1 MRIAAALL
9 LTAGCMEASPASGPG
24 GGGKEDVWGAD
35 DRIERYEIQT
45 DALRDAAR
53 RSAATFLLTDLVHD
67 ETRDVWSAKTPTK
80 TLGQDQNLC
89 EGQRFA
95 NQPAVSYCSA
105 TLIADDIMV
114 SAGHCFDYQRCEDFA
129 VVFDYAYDA
138 APTDPMAIAKDIPAA
153 NVYRCAEMLASE
165 YNVDYTAGRGAD
177 FAVFRLDRK
186 VTDRTHA
193 AVNWSDPVMNDQP
206 AYVIGHPS
214 RIPQKLATGKVLDG
228 TMNPDFIMHDADVFG
243 GNSGCG
249 LFDARGTLIGIH
261 VHSSA
266 QRYTSQ
272 GSCSVVSVCGENA
285 TCMRKP
291 HAYDP
296 RALKAK
302 LPPELRSRLGIP
314 ATSGSDAGVDGGSDA
329 GVDGGT

>member
-1 MRIAAALL
+1 
-9 LTAGCMEASPASGPG
+9 MEGSSASGAG

-45 DALRDAAR
+45 EALRDAAR
-53 RSAATFLLTDLVHD
+53 SSGATFLLTDLVHD
-67 ETRDVWSAKTPTK
+67 ETRNVWSAKTPTK
-80 TLGQDQNLC
+80 TLGEDQHLC
-89 EGQRFA
+89 EGERFA
-95 NQPAVSYCSA
+95 NQPAVSWCSA

-114 SAGHCFDYQRCEDFA
+114 SAGHCFQSSQCEDFA

-153 NVYRCAEMLASE
+153 NVYRCAEMLQTE
-165 YNVDYTAGRGAD
+165 YNVDYDAERGAD
-177 FAVFRLDRK
+177 YAVFRLDRK
-186 VTDRTHA
+186 VTDRPIA
-193 AVNWSDPVMNDQP
+193 KVNWSEPLVNEHP

-214 RIPQKLATGKVLDG
+214 RIPQKLATGKILDG
-228 TMNPDFIMHDADVFG
+228 TMNPDFVMHDADVFG

-249 LFDARGTLIGIH
+249 LFDARGTLIGVH

-266 QRYTSQ
+266 QRYTSDPR
-272 GSCSVVSVCGENA
+272 GCNVVSVCGENA

-296 RALKAK
+296 RALKLK
-302 LPPELRSRLGIP
+302 LTPELRTRLGIP
-314 ATSGSDAGVDGGSDA
+314 ATPTGSDAGVDGGA
-329 GVDGGT
+329 